1 MNGLPAPKVVSLPTV
16 LLLIGFTLLIAQRI
30 DADEPPPS
38 SGKAGVSFVNDIVP
52 ILSRHG
58 CNAGSCH
65 GAARGKD
72 GFALSL
78 FGYDPAGDYRALV
91 RELPGRRINLAMPAE
106 SLLLA
111 KATGSVTHTGGKLF
125 DKDSE
130 SYRKLLAWIEE
141 SAKFDAETAPQL
153 IRVSMDPKDV
163 VLVGHQAKHP
173 VKVTASYGDETE
185 RDVTELATFSSNN
198 PNIASISDDGQIVAC
213 LLYTSPS
220 PRDRG

>member
-1 MNGLPAPKVVSLPTV
+1 MNNLLMLRVVSLLTV
-16 LLLIGFTLLIAQRI
+16 WTLIGFTLLTTQHI
-30 DADEPPPS
+30 DADEPHPS
-38 SGKAGVSFVNDIVP
+38 SEKTAVSFVNDVIPV
-52 ILSRHG
+52 LSRHG

-141 SAKFDAETAPQL
+141 SAKFLSL
-153 IRVSMDPKDV
+153 I
-163 VLVGHQAKHP
+163 H
-173 VKVTASYGDETE
+173 
-185 RDVTELATFSSNN
+185 
-198 PNIASISDDGQIVAC
+198 I
-213 LLYTSPS
+213 
-220 PRDRG
+220 

>member
-1 MNGLPAPKVVSLPTV
+1 MNGLPTPKVVSLPTV

-30 DADEPPPS
+30 DADEPPLS

-130 SYRKLLAWIEE
+130 SYRKLLAWIE
-141 SAKFDAETAPQL
+141 A
-153 IRVSMDPKDV
+153 VS
-163 VLVGHQAKHP
+163 
-173 VKVTASYGDETE
+173 
-185 RDVTELATFSSNN
+185 
-198 PNIASISDDGQIVAC
+198 
-213 LLYTSPS
+213 YTHLTLPTKA
-220 PRDRG
+220 